1 VEDCILVGEKA
12 QPLKARKQLE
22 FEDNP
27 KPQEAAR
34 IRSPGEMMEASEAD
48 AGNAALPSGK
58 MNKIS
63 VNQYIA
69 YCAGDPRQKKCR
81 IGRVTLVSK
90 PDGSVTVHRHRPVT
104 DGRLRISW
112 LPVFM
117 KDGEEVTAEGSL
129 AAKETVTP
137 KQILTVVEMLEGG
150 VIGHAATRKV
160 DKANWRFD
168 ESDVQIMLLC
178 KAPSNLPAIKL
189 QEWYANA
196 AGYLPEECVNF
207 VSDEIQQYLTGTPVD
222 FLEIFMGEG
231 AITIGCNNIGLRSA
245 EGIDRSKMAYGRA
258 WNIQSATEVA
268 AVFWIISKGL
278 KPRAIH
284 SGTPCTELGTL
295 GNGLSSIECEICVQL
310 TIDVSE
316 HQRIT
321 GGLASAE
328 NPKNSRL
335 FLKDSWASAFGTE

>member
-1 VEDCILVGEKA
+1 
-12 QPLKARKQLE
+12 
-22 FEDNP
+22 
-27 KPQEAAR
+27 
-34 IRSPGEMMEASEAD
+34 
-48 AGNAALPSGK
+48 
-58 MNKIS
+58 
-63 VNQYIA
+63 
-69 YCAGDPRQKKCR
+69 
-81 IGRVTLVSK
+81 
-90 PDGSVTVHRHRPVT
+90 
-104 DGRLRISW
+104 
-112 LPVFM
+112 
-117 KDGEEVTAEGSL
+117 
-129 AAKETVTP
+129 
-137 KQILTVVEMLEGG
+137 
-150 VIGHAATRKV
+150 
-160 DKANWRFD
+160 
-168 ESDVQIMLLC
+168 
-178 KAPSNLPAIKL
+178 
-189 QEWYANA
+189 
-196 AGYLPEECVNF
+196 
-207 VSDEIQQYLTGTPVD
+207 
-222 FLEIFMGEG
+222 MGEG

-335 FLKDSWASAFGTE
+335 FLKDSWASVFGTEKEPKPPWKYFTGASCKHNLTSPDVKEFGRSIEKKQVWMANFDLSPIALECRSLTQNSMGANTQWNLIGSTHAHRHARGDATTKEGKRLKVAAFSGGYTKELGELYAFCLARGLLLTQGKWHEARPGETALLDPKRPKELVELAKQRFKAYRPCRSHQD